1 MINQHKNDPLFF
13 THNDIGYNYGLLNIN
28 AAIGYAQL
36 SKIKFIL
43 KKELIFNFYRNF
55 FKFK

>member
-43 KKELIFNFYRNF
+43 KKEINI
-55 FKFK
+55 